1 MKRAAFLLILAVCAW
16 ALCACV
22 TNGQIQH
29 YNAGVAAYEAND
41 LVSAKHEFLQA
52 GGYGNSRSYLSA
64 IAEYESIYLSA
75 VESFDAG
82 DYDEA
87 RRVFASIP
95 EYGNSSEFVAYIDRI
110 AELYAEGEAAF
121 EEEDYVTARDRFYR
135 ASGYADSSDRV
146 SQIDRFEDNYRI
158 AMGFYSEGNYLES
171 LEAFRKI
178 GVSYRDTD
186 EKIASIL
193 ELFRSFGIKPA
204 ELLTIFAEN
213 CAAEEPPITLASSS
227 IGDGA
232 FTAYASNG
240 LMIVGNSDDAGYITN
255 VSFWI
260 EPGLRKALGDDG
272 MDRML
277 GLCIVSMAPGGDDI
291 DTVLGKLGSFLDGS
305 LDSGV
310 FCITY
315 SRDRSGASVLTGTRR

>member
-1 MKRAAFLLILAVCAW
+1 MLAVCAW

-64 IAEYESIYLSA
+64 IAEYEGIYLSA
-75 VESFDAG
+75 VESLEAG
-82 DYDEA
+82 DYDGA

-95 EYGNSSEFVAYIDRI
+95 EYGNSNEFVAYIDRL
-110 AELYAEGEAAF
+110 AELYAEGAAAF
-121 EEEDYVTARDRFYR
+121 EKEDYVTARDRFYR
-135 ASGYADSSDRV
+135 ASGYEDASDKV

-186 EKIASIL
+186 EKTASIL
-193 ELFRSFGIKPA
+193 ELFRSLGIKPA
-204 ELLTIFAEN
+204 ELLTFFAEN
-213 CAAEEPPITLASSS
+213 CAAEEPPITVDSASIS
-227 IGDGA
+227 DGG

-240 LMIVGNSDDAGYITN
+240 LMIVGNTDQGGYITN

-260 EPGLRKALGDDG
+260 EPRLRKALGDEG

-277 GLCIVSMAPGGDDI
+277 ALCLISLAPGGDGL
-291 DTVLGKLGSFLDGS
+291 DTVLGSMDSYLDGS
-305 LDSGV
+305 LDCGV
-310 FCITY
+310 FTLDY
-315 SRDRSGASVLTGTRR
+315 SRDPSGASVLTGTRR